1 MLYDGL
7 IEIKQ
12 YLVNIYK
19 YYYQKMKLK
28 KSGVLKCLM
37 IAFTVIYSTD
47 ISAEA
52 PQRTAL
58 FQKNSSASVKSNDK
72 LADFDLDRTITIFS
86 SSSQSENAMFC
97 SRVAELLKNVGSQDV
112 KIARSHGA
120 SNINIEKVSMIVG
133 VDRTITDAYCIKV
146 YKNRVD
152 IQYMSTKSMAWAY
165 QALRKIIANKQ
176 SFLQK
181 MFGQRS
187 LYIQAS
193 SLCET
198 SGATGTFE
206 VVDVTENHM
215 NVEAL
220 KKHISSVAMNN
231 KFIIYLKLV
240 STEGVSIMSELI
252 SSVNPFI
259 ELANG
264 GLTYVQLNELHDYA
278 NRNGIELIPLLDLVS
293 EDNTY
298 FENYTGHKLHSTEGL
313 RFSKGLINEFALKTK
328 YEVICLGGEPANGKI
343 KEKYIDPL
351 VEVFNTYGRDVVIH
365 TNQ

>member
-1 MLYDGL
+1 
-7 IEIKQ
+7 
-12 YLVNIYK
+12 
-19 YYYQKMKLK
+19 MKLK
-28 KSGVLKCLM
+28 KSKVVVCL
-37 IAFTVIYSTD
+37 IALFAIICGTNIY
-47 ISAEA
+47 AENL
-52 PQRTAL
+52 QRTSL
-58 FQKNSSASVKSNDK
+58 FQKKSPASVKSNDK
-72 LADFDLDRTITIFS
+72 LADFDLDREITIFS
-86 SSSQSENAMFC
+86 NSNQSENAMFC
-97 SRVAELLKNVGSQDV
+97 TRVSELLKSKGSQDV
-112 KIARSHGA
+112 KIARSRGTN
-120 SNINIEKVSMIVG
+120 NINIEKVSMIVG
-133 VDRTITDAYCIKV
+133 VDRAITDAYCIKV
-146 YKNRVD
+146 YKNSVD
-152 IQYMSTKSMAWAY
+152 VQYMSAKSMAWAY
-165 QALRKIIANKQ
+165 QALRKIIVENQ
-176 SFLQK
+176 SFFQK
-181 MFGQRS
+181 IFGQRS

-206 VVDVTENHM
+206 VVDITQNQM
-215 NVEAL
+215 NVETL
-220 KKHISSVAMNN
+220 KKHISSAAMNN

-240 STEGVSIMSELI
+240 STKGVSIMSELI

-278 NRNGIELIPLLDLVS
+278 NKNGIELIPLLDLVS
-293 EDNTY
+293 EDNVY

-351 VEVFNTYGRDVVIH
+351 VEIFNTYGRDVVIH